1 MSDIAKRSTIYL
13 CMRKSAIK
21 ELMDTLLFAAGGYSG
36 ISAGGGGSNNDL
48 TKWQVAKKRNGWGIG
63 LFTFKRNYANTHFD
77 LPKSV
82 C

>member
-36 ISAGGGGSNNDL
+36 ISAGGGGSNGSPDKPGGL
-48 TKWQVAKKRNGWGIG
+48 GI
-63 LFTFKRNYANTHFD
+63 
-77 LPKSV
+77 
-82 C
+82 